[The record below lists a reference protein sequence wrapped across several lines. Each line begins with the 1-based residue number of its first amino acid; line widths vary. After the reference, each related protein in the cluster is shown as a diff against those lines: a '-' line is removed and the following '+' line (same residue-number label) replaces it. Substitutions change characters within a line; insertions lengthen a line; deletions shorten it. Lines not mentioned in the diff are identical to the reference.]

1 MHSCACAF
9 MHVCGCT
16 LVHAL
21 LHNLVRSCSCA
32 CIIAH
37 TCACI
42 IAHTCAVVRLCMHYC
57 AIAYPCAVMP
67 LCPCACTIAHNY
79 AVMRL
84 YIRALVHAL
93 LHKFMHVCR
102 CTLVQNKKRRA
113 GRAKK
118 PCQSCLYDGY
128 AQQNLTHLLSLS
140 HLLSASRSRETS
152 SSWLMPKFVQM
163 QSMSSPS
170 SRCHEATASVT
181 RSKSSLS
188 T

>member
-1 MHSCACAF
+1 MPLCMHNCTHLCSCTFVPALLRNRI
-9 MHVCGCT
+9 T
-16 LVHAL
+16 LCSHAL
-21 LHNLVRSCSCA
+21 VLAQLHTIIQLCVCTFVCLCLHYCMQSCM
-32 CIIAH
+32 
-37 TCACI
+37 
-42 IAHTCAVVRLCMHYC
+42 CAVV
-57 AIAYPCAVMP
+57 P
-67 LCPCACTIAHNY
+67 LCS
-79 AVMRL
+79 
-84 YIRALVHAL
+84 
-93 LHKFMHVCR
+93 KSS
-102 CTLVQNKKRRA
+102 RA

-188 T
+188 TWNSSGMASPWPSVRNSMSHSNTMLKRRRK